1 MVPEVTSRY
10 RKQQPLEA
18 SSVNDRNQPRAD
30 AYQRMHQVS
39 LPNRLTL
46 KECRR
51 WQTRT
56 TRGLQATCARMIP
69 TSLGCSGLAGS
80 VFTPAGRKMHNV
92 QFEISKPT
100 EDGAFEDMC
109 ARIYVTVFND
119 PLPQTNGRRG
129 QKQGGIDVFVDAPE
143 GRLGVQCK
151 KYADGALKF
160 KHVEHEVSEADKA
173 NAPIVRLIVA
183 TTAMSDV
190 VHLRKC
196 RT

>member
-1 MVPEVTSRY
+1 M
-10 RKQQPLEA
+10 
-18 SSVNDRNQPRAD
+18 
-30 AYQRMHQVS
+30 
-39 LPNRLTL
+39 
-46 KECRR
+46 
-51 WQTRT
+51 
-56 TRGLQATCARMIP
+56 
-69 TSLGCSGLAGS
+69 
-80 VFTPAGRKMHNV
+80 

-190 VHLRKC
+190 VHLREVQDLTDARVAKGSIRSRLSSGRTSAGIFAAVRSSRMVGLSQGPLACGLLASVLWC
-196 RT
+196 RQWHAVGGCPLPPWSPTRITSHGVKMPT